1 MSGSDTGT
9 EDVEVRST
17 EEPLDEVLYRHFG
30 FRGFRYPQESVIQ
43 QILSGRDVM
52 VVMPTG
58 GGKSLCYQLPALL
71 LPGLTL
77 VVSPLIALMK
87 DQVDALQARGI
98 AAALVN
104 SSQTLTEQNEVLN
117 QLSNNELRLL
127 YVAPE
132 RLRNQRFLSILAAV
146 KVSLLAID
154 EAHCLSQWGHDFRPD
169 YLRIA
174 EALKVLPRPTVA
186 AFTATAT
193 PEVRDDI
200 LRHLGMVSPDVTVA
214 GFERPNLAF
223 VVRQVTSDAEKV
235 DRIKELVGDHGTGII
250 YCATRKSTEFVAQV
264 LQQDRVR
271 AGFYHGGLSPVERD
285 RVQGEFI
292 SGRLP
297 VVVATNA
304 FGMGI
309 DRSDIRLVIHYEM
322 PGSVEAYYQEAG
334 RAGRDGEPAW
344 CEMLFSYADK
354 RVQEFFIEGGNPDEA
369 LIRHV
374 YRVVLREAGTANE
387 VAMSMDDLAEA
398 VKLDLGRINPMAVS
412 SALSVLTRMGAVER
426 FDIPGQRVRGT
437 RIPDP
442 DLTPRGLV
450 IDGPALVEKKAR
462 DMRKLQSVIQYAY
475 SRDCRQQWVL
485 RYFGETDQCDCN
497 RCDCCVASGGG
508 GAAGVA
514 AGGGVA
520 GEAMNGGAERPPEPH
535 EHELVLKVLSG
546 VARACRRLDDD
557 HWQPIFGRS
566 SIILSLRG
574 SKSERIV
581 NGPLGQVSTYGL
593 LKNHP
598 RKQIE
603 ALFIEMERV
612 GLLETVV
619 GEYPLLCLSKAGSL
633 VMRGKAKYQMVWP
646 EVDVGVVARAT
657 NAGPAGTP
665 PDDAL
670 LAKMK
675 SKRLQLARARNVP
688 SYCILPNRV
697 LEALAAMQPAS
708 VDEALTIPGIG
719 EKTARTIIP
728 TFLKLIREHRE
739 S

>member
-1 MSGSDTGT
+1 MEG
-9 EDVEVRST
+9 
-17 EEPLDEVLYRHFG
+17 PLDEVLYRHFG

-104 SSQTLTEQNEVLN
+104 SSQTLTEQNEVLR
-117 QLSNNELRLL
+117 QLRGNELRLL

-132 RLRNQRFLSILAAV
+132 RLRNKRFLSILAAV
-146 KVSLLAID
+146 KVSLLAVD

-174 EALKVLPRPTVA
+174 EALRVLPRPAVA

-200 LRHLGMVSPDVTVA
+200 LRHLGMASPDVTVA

-223 VVRQVTSDAEKV
+223 TVRQVTSDMEKV
-235 DRIKELVGDHGTGII
+235 ARIKELVAQHRTGII
-250 YCATRKSTEFVAQV
+250 YCATRKSTEFVAEV
-264 LQQDRVR
+264 LQQERVR
-271 AGFYHGGLSPVERD
+271 AGYYHGGLSPLERD

-334 RAGRDGEPAW
+334 RAGRDGAPAW

-374 YRVVLREAGTANE
+374 YRVLLREAGTANE
-387 VAMSMDDLAEA
+387 LALSTDDLAEA
-398 VKLDLGRINPMAVS
+398 VKRDLGRINPMAVS
-412 SALSVLTRMGAVER
+412 SAVSWLNRMGAIER

-450 IDGPALVEKKAR
+450 IDGAALVEKKAR
-462 DMRKLQSVIQYAY
+462 DMRKLQAVIQYAY

-485 RYFGETDQCDCN
+485 RYFGETDQNDCQ
-497 RCDCCVASGGG
+497 RCDSCIGGG
-508 GAAGVA
+508 GMLS
-514 AGGGVA
+514 GGVVP
-520 GEAMNGGAERPPEPH
+520 GEFAEGSPVPPVERAPEPH
-535 EHELVLKVLSG
+535 EHELVLKILSG

-557 HWQPIFGRS
+557 RWQPIFGRS

-574 SKSERIV
+574 SKSERIL
-581 NGPLGQVSTYGL
+581 NGPLGRVSTYGL
-593 LKNHP
+593 LKDYP

-603 ALFIEMERV
+603 ALFVEMERV

-619 GEYPLLCLSKAGSL
+619 GEYPLLCLSSTGSL
-633 VMRGKAKYQMVWP
+633 VMRGKAEYRMVWP
-646 EVDVGVVARAT
+646 DAGNGAAVGTGAA
-657 NAGPAGTP
+657 PAAP
-665 PDDAL
+665 PDEEL
-670 LAKMK
+670 LSKMK
-675 SKRLQLARARNVP
+675 QKRLQLARVRNVP

-708 VDEALTIPGIG
+708 VDEALTISGVG

-728 TFLKLIREHRE
+728 TFLKLIKEHQE